1 MQEVIQKAHTAS
13 KAELQEAQ
21 QARASLQ
28 AQVEKLSR
36 VSATGAVGALHL
48 PTSTEQVQGD
58 LQAVRENSCKMQ
70 GHHEREVAGLQRQLE
85 DSRQALQA
93 ANALVEQL
101 QNAARHVQRSSGT
114 VKSDNSEG
122 RVAELDVREAELVA
136 EREAALGQVSALRY
150 KIAELAHELKD
161 RRQLT
166 SLRFSEPGGGISFS
180 GLGDKCI
187 MGSEPAAVGV
197 QDSELGIRPRS
208 NTQQGMCSASCQD
221 GKVNSGPGTLC
232 SSNEASKPQSTVLQ
246 VDGRSENGAMHLQAG
261 RGPATT
267 AQIRQLQAELATMR
281 MRAESAEAAVSER
294 DKARAILRA
303 QLAEMA
309 CDSTQEVLTQA
320 HTENESLLQRLR
332 AECAA
337 NEALR
342 EAQADLQVTVVALKR
357 RMELLQAQSRQL
369 EYSRSL
375 VGSASGIA
383 PRASVGHVAAKPL
396 MRQEKQVQADLP
408 CNCNAEAWLI
418 ATNLELQ
425 QTSELLDAA
434 VRRQAELEQELAEKC
449 VLLGECHSHMEK
461 LKEELECR
469 NKDLVQAGQRVGI
482 LTQNL
487 VEATSEGE
495 SIGQRIREL
504 ERDVAHKCSS
514 LQASQEDLQALKQ
527 DLENAHASLEAA
539 RAERQTL
546 QQDVDRQTSKL
557 GTSMQ
562 TVTELE
568 EELRKASLQATAA
581 KERLEHLEQD
591 LTARNLLLE
600 GTSKRAKGLEEA
612 LAAAELGRAAEAQ
625 NGRIKLDALQQQ
637 LTAAETQLSAQQAAP
652 GGQLHVCCT
661 ERGPQ
666 VDCATHIN
674 LQEELKQEKEA
685 RLKAE
690 TAAADAGKQAK
701 AQASA
706 WRQSL
711 HGLKED
717 QAEMLRQ
724 WTAASTAWEVERQYL
739 EAEIA
744 HLEARVKELASN

>member
-28 AQVEKLSR
+28 AEVEKLSR
-36 VSATGAVGALHL
+36 VSAAGAVGALHL
-48 PTSTEQVQGD
+48 PTSTEQVPGD
-58 LQAVRENSCKMQ
+58 LQAVRENICKMQ
-70 GHHEREVAGLQRQLE
+70 GHHERVVEGLQCQLE

-101 QNAARHVQRSSGT
+101 QNAAQHVQTSTGT

-122 RVAELDVREAELVA
+122 RVAELDVRETELVA

-166 SLRFSEPGGGISFS
+166 SLRFSEPGGGITFS

-187 MGSEPAAVGV
+187 MGSDPAAVGV

-221 GKVNSGPGTLC
+221 AKVYSGPGTLC
-232 SSNEASKPQSTVLQ
+232 ISNEASKPQSTVLQ

-267 AQIRQLQAELATMR
+267 AQIRQLQAELAATR

-309 CDSTQEVLTQA
+309 CDSTQEVLNQA
-320 HTENESLLQRLR
+320 HMENESLLQRLR

-369 EYSRSL
+369 DYFSS
-375 VGSASGIA
+375 VGSASGSA
-383 PRASVGHVAAKPL
+383 PRASVGHVAAKPF
-396 MRQEKQVQADLP
+396 MRQEKQVQAELP
-408 CNCNAEAWLI
+408 CNCNAEAWRI

-449 VLLGECHSHMEK
+449 VLLEECHSRMEK
-461 LKEELECR
+461 FKEELECR

-495 SIGQRIREL
+495 SIGQRMREL

-539 RAERQTL
+539 SAERQTL

-557 GTSMQ
+557 GTSVQ

-581 KERLEHLEQD
+581 NERIEHLEQD

-612 LAAAELGRAAEAQ
+612 LAAAELGRAAEAK
-625 NGRIKLDALQQQ
+625 NGHIKLDALQQQ

-666 VDCATHIN
+666 VDCAMHIN
-674 LQEELKQEKEA
+674 LQEELKQEQEA

-701 AQASA
+701 AQAAA

-724 WTAASTAWEVERQYL
+724 WTAASAAWEEERQYL
-739 EAEIA
+739 ETEIT
-744 HLEARVKELASN
+744 HLEARVKELASS